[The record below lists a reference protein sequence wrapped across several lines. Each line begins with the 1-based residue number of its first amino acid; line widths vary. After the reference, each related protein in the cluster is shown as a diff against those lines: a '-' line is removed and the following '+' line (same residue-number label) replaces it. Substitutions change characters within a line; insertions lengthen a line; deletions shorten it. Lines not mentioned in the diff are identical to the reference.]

1 MFCISDST
9 EFGHIFSTFSDGY
22 GRRCYREKD
31 AGNIIN
37 THEMRDE
44 MRWLAVNVCTKDA
57 GNIMNTHEMRDEMRW
72 LAVIVC
78 TKDAGNIV
86 NTREMR
92 DEMRWLTVIV
102 CTGTDPVAKKTE
114 HGRDTRGRVD
124 TEVQGHSWDM
134 WVKDTW

>member
-31 AGNIIN
+31 AGNI
-37 THEMRDE
+37 
-44 MRWLAVNVCTKDA
+44 
-57 GNIMNTHEMRDEMRW
+57 
-72 LAVIVC
+72 
-78 TKDAGNIV
+78 V

-92 DEMRWLTVIV
+92 DEMRRLTVIV
-102 CTGTDPVAKKTE
+102 CTGTDPVANKTE

-134 WVKDTW
+134 WVKRHMGRKAQGHSWDMWVKDT